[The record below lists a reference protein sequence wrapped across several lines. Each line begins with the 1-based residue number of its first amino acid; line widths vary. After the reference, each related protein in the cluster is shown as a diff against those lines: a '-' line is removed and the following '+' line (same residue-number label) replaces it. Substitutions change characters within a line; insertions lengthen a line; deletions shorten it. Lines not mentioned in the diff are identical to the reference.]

1 MASFGDKESFF
12 DIASK
17 VAQTFKDCNTV
28 PFEKLLDV
36 IPDEIVEDENA
47 MEQLLK
53 ILEDQFGIKLEVACH
68 ESSALLNVESN
79 ELESLDKYELP
90 LVKMYFSENN
100 NADLLTR
107 AEEQALTTA
116 IESLRR
122 TFQEHVLNNY
132 YVLESVLDILKKIHS
147 KSLSFDRTLRL
158 STFSTNKDKL
168 VEELEPTIKKV
179 EKSLKT
185 MQKLFM
191 QINNSN
197 VSERKISAFWRM
209 INQKLTECREVM
221 KNYPLYP
228 QRYYYMI
235 LKVEQMAERLEL
247 LQQKIKEFEKRK
259 CYDSGYL
266 EMKNEEHSLKLMLLS
281 NNPQEILN
289 FTNKAK
295 DIYEEYNS
303 AKKKMASH
311 NFRLV
316 IYICKKYYRP
326 GINFLDLIQ
335 EGIVGLMKAIEK
347 YEPSS
352 GFKFSTYATWWI
364 RQAVTRAVSEG
375 NRIIRIPQ
383 HILDLGNKV
392 RNIVNKFKETKLR
405 EPTMNELSE
414 MLNLPLEEVKRIYN
428 AYNNTVSLDR
438 FINNHDDNTFSDFLV
453 ENDNYQP
460 DNILYNDTLKE
471 KVQQVLKT
479 LNYRERELL
488 KMRYGLEDNYA
499 YTLDEIGKL
508 LKITRERVRQLEAK
522 AIMKLQHPLRLRQLQ
537 DL

>member
-1 MASFGDKESFF
+1 MASFDAREKLS
-12 DIASK
+12 DIASTIAK
-17 VAQTFKDCNTV
+17 TFEGCNVV
-28 PFEKLLDV
+28 PFEKLLDIV
-36 IPDEIVEDENA
+36 PDEITEDEN
-47 MEQLLK
+47 MLECLIK
-53 ILEDQFGIKLEVACH
+53 ILEEKFGIKLEVSCH
-68 ESSALLNVESN
+68 EPSN
-79 ELESLDKYELP
+79 MLGLEVTELGNLDKSELP
-90 LVKMYFSENN
+90 LVKMYFSESN
-100 NADLLTR
+100 NAELLTK
-107 AEEQALTTA
+107 AEEQALTTS
-116 IESLRR
+116 IESLRGA
-122 TFQEHVLNNY
+122 FQEHVLNNY
-132 YVLESVLDILKKIHS
+132 YVLECVLDILKKIAS

-158 STFSTNKDKL
+158 SVFSTNKDKL
-168 VEELEPTIKKV
+168 TTELESTIKKV
-179 EKSLKT
+179 EKNLKVA
-185 MQKLFM
+185 QKLFI

-197 VSERKISAFWRM
+197 ISEDKISAYWRVLGRRLS
-209 INQKLTECREVM
+209 ICRELL
-221 KNYPLYP
+221 KSYPLYP

-235 LKVEQMAERLEL
+235 LKVEQMAKRLET

-259 CYDSGYL
+259 CYDSEYL
-266 EMKNEEHSLKLMLLS
+266 ELKNDEYSLKLMLLS
-281 NNPQEILN
+281 NKPQEVLE

-295 DIYEEYNS
+295 EIYEEYNS

-316 IYICKKYYRP
+316 IYICKKYYKP
-326 GINFLDLIQ
+326 GVNFLDLIQ

-347 YEPSS
+347 YEPGS

-392 RNIVNKFKETKLR
+392 RNVVNKFRETKLR
-405 EPTMNELSE
+405 EPTMSELSE
-414 MLNLPLEEVKRIYN
+414 LLNLPLEEVKRIYN
-428 AYNNTVSLDR
+428 VYNNTVSLDR
-438 FINNHDDNTFSDFLV
+438 FINDHDDNTFSDFLM
-453 ENDNYQP
+453 ESDNYQP

-471 KVQQVLKT
+471 KVTQVLKT

-488 KMRYGLEDNYA
+488 KMRYGLDDGYA